1 VVTFET
7 PFSLCVG
14 EIFLEHCFILQCDLF
29 ESMGSFDEQS
39 QEIFVRILML
49 RNVVFVRREKK
60 FSSILPFSTTENFL
74 S

>member
-1 VVTFET
+1 VALET

-14 EIFLEHCFILQCDLF
+14 EILEHYFILQCDLF
-29 ESMGSFDEQS
+29 ECMGSFDEQR

-49 RNVVFVRREKK
+49 RDVVFVRREKK
-60 FSSILPFSTTENFL
+60 FSSIFAFSTPENFL